1 MNCPYCNRKYKLQH
15 FYDEH
20 INECKL
26 YYQDTDYIP
35 SQKEL
40 FTIVK
45 KMSLKINKLEKE
57 VEYFKNS
64 SKRNIRKNILQ
75 VLREPQYLSN
85 HLFIDWTNTFQV
97 NQEHINIVT
106 ENGVFAGF
114 KKCIEFN
121 IDSYKSDQSEHNQ
134 SNIIPICSFIQKTG
148 YLYVFDKIFS
158 EENGIEIQ
166 DKTQEPQW
174 QIFDDNHMKQLIKNI
189 WLKFLGLYTKSEKS
203 VSINEDIHDL
213 NMKMIIE
220 MRRNLYDKY
229 RHEIKR
235 WIYSLFCKDLPV
247 VTEIGF

>member
-1 MNCPYCNRKYKLQH
+1 MNCPYCNRNYKLQH

-20 INECKL
+20 IIECKL
-26 YYQDTDYIP
+26 YYENNEYIP

-40 FTIVK
+40 FIMMK

-75 VLREPQYLSN
+75 VLGEPQYSSN

-97 NQEHINIVT
+97 NTDHIDIVT
-106 ENGVFAGF
+106 EHGVLVGF

-121 IDSYKSDQSEHNQ
+121 IDRYK
-134 SNIIPICSFIQKTG
+134 SNIIPICSFVQKTG

-158 EENGIEIQ
+158 EENGIE
-166 DKTQEPQW
+166 TQNQEPPQW
-174 QIFDDNHMKQLIKNI
+174 QVFEDNHMKQLIKNI
-189 WLKFLGLYTKSEKS
+189 WIKFLGLYINSEKS

-213 NMKMIIE
+213 NMKMIVE
-220 MRRNLYDKY
+220 MRRNLYDKC

-235 WIYSLFCKDLPV
+235 WLYSLFCKELPV

>member
-20 INECKL
+20 IIECKL
-26 YYQDTDYIP
+26 YYQEPDYTP

-40 FTIVK
+40 FIMMK

-75 VLREPQYLSN
+75 VLGEPQYLSN
-85 HLFIDWTNTFQV
+85 HLFIEWTNTFQV
-97 NQEHINIVT
+97 NQEHIDIVT
-106 ENGVFAGF
+106 ENGVLAGF

-121 IDSYKSDQSEHNQ
+121 IANYETNK

-158 EENGIEIQ
+158 EENGIETQ
-166 DKTQEPQW
+166 DQSQEPQW
-174 QIFDDNHMKQLIKNI
+174 QVFDDNHMKQLVKNVWI
-189 WLKFLGLYTKSEKS
+189 KFLGLYINSEKS
-203 VSINEDIHDL
+203 SSISEDIHDL
-213 NMKMIIE
+213 NMKMIVE

-235 WIYSLFCKDLPV
+235 WLYSLFCKELPV